1 MATPSGR
8 FFWSSSKSALMRG
21 QPVQQRVKRNDATH
35 TFPRRSARRTGLPL
49 RSVREKSATG
59 PKSSAASCDVVGD
72 DRVGSLE
79 VRLAGR
85 FPVPV
90 KQPETA
96 SAEKKIAI
104 EKRRCIRRTWTSSAK
119 K

>member
-1 MATPSGR
+1 
-8 FFWSSSKSALMRG
+8 MRG
-21 QPVQQRVKRNDATH
+21 QPVQQRVKRKDATH
-35 TFPRRSARRTGLPL
+35 TFPRRSARRTVWPL
-49 RSVREKSATG
+49 RSVREKSAAG
-59 PKSSAASCDVVGD
+59 PKSSAASWDVVGD

-96 SAEKKIAI
+96 NTGKKIAI

-119 K
+119 KFSEREPMNPNDAKR